1 MKVDIE
7 MTQEELNKV
16 TELARPAQ
24 GNPVLELLPLLMM
37 ATFGP
42 NKTSASLADVRAA
55 DEKKTEEDKDIPC
68 ELLARYLEGK
78 YMTPGH
84 HIDEAPAIDVMSML
98 MVEGLLHPSEVFE
111 FLAKRRK
118 S

>member
-42 NKTSASLADVRAA
+42 NKTSENRADVQAA

-84 HIDEAPAIDVMSML
+84 HIDDVHATDVMSML
-98 MVEGLLHPSEVFE
+98 MLEGLLHFSEVLE
-111 FLAKRRK
+111 FLEKRRK
-118 S
+118 N

>member
-1 MKVDIE
+1 MKIDIE
-7 MTQEELNKV
+7 MTLEELNKV
-16 TELARPAQ
+16 TETARPAQ

-55 DEKKTEEDKDIPC
+55 DAKKAEEDKKAPC
-68 ELLARYLEGK
+68 EELACYLEGK
-78 YMTPGH
+78 YMETGH
-84 HIDEAPAIDVMSML
+84 HLDEARAIDVMRML
-98 MVEGLLHPSEVFE
+98 MVEGLLHNSEVLE